1 MICKVNFVW
10 SKTKTFH
17 RICYE
22 IRKFTMVLIL
32 EWCHSVLA
40 EARGKEKAT
49 IGAVCKRCG
58 RWWDPWLN
66 FDPFVMVLTGGAVHE
81 GQPCLFNP
89 EMWLHFGCANE
100 ANDFQFDILLL
111 KTEQLAQQKCWVQT
125 VFCQGLLLEMFYWLI
140 YLSTIIKN
148 GLFLKMCS
156 FLFNLGISIEFQ
168 PQPTSKTCE
177 HKPADPPR

>member
-1 MICKVNFVW
+1 MIWWFVTW
-10 SKTKTFH
+10 ILYGQRPF
-17 RICYE
+17 YQ

-58 RWWDPWLN
+58 RWWDPWLD

-81 GQPCLFNP
+81 CQPCLFHP

-100 ANDFQFDILLL
+100 AVKLTYSLWKRNSSLS
-111 KTEQLAQQKCWVQT
+111 WVQT
-125 VFCQGLLLEMFYWLI
+125 VFLPGVVVGNVLLTDLPI
-140 YLSTIIKN
+140 YNHQKWTFFKDVFFPI
-148 GLFLKMCS
+148 
-156 FLFNLGISIEFQ
+156 
-168 PQPTSKTCE
+168 
-177 HKPADPPR
+177 